1 MMGPFCVTS
10 NQQAMRKSILY
21 RNNYIGKTQEKKE
34 GNKSKREGNITGSG
48 ESSVAKTILHLD

>member
-21 RNNYIGKTQEKKE
+21 RNNYIGKTQEDKE
-34 GNKSKREGNITGSG
+34 CNKSKREANITGS
-48 ESSVAKTILHLD
+48 EVVVISNKNHLTS